1 MVPVALPVAPCPV
14 VSAAGE
20 SDRVYSG
27 AALTVRV
34 SGVERLPGVP
44 VPSTVRLYTPGATA
58 APTLTV
64 SVELVPVGAA
74 GLNDPV
80 TPVGAPPRLKVTAP
94 AKLVRVM
101 VTVELPVAPCPIVS
115 AAGESDRVYSGAA
128 LTVRVSGVER
138 LPGVPVPS
146 TVRLY
151 TPGATAAP
159 TLTVSVEL
167 VPVGAAGLN
176 DPVTPAGAVP
186 RLRVTGPVKLVRV
199 IVTADVPVAPC
210 PIVSAAGESD
220 RV

>member
-1 MVPVALPVAPCPV
+1 
-14 VSAAGE
+14 
-20 SDRVYSG
+20 
-27 AALTVRV
+27 
-34 SGVERLPGVP
+34 
-44 VPSTVRLYTPGATA
+44 
-58 APTLTV
+58 
-64 SVELVPVGAA
+64 
-74 GLNDPV
+74 
-80 TPVGAPPRLKVTAP
+80 
-94 AKLVRVM
+94 M

-186 RLRVTGPVKLVRV
+186 RLRVTGPGKRV
-199 IVTADVPVAPC
+199 
-210 PIVSAAGESD
+210 GE
-220 RV
+220 VMTVVGAVGP

>member
-1 MVPVALPVAPCPV
+1 
-14 VSAAGE
+14 
-20 SDRVYSG
+20 
-27 AALTVRV
+27 
-34 SGVERLPGVP
+34 
-44 VPSTVRLYTPGATA
+44 
-58 APTLTV
+58 
-64 SVELVPVGAA
+64 
-74 GLNDPV
+74 
-80 TPVGAPPRLKVTAP
+80 
-94 AKLVRVM
+94 M

-176 DPVTPAGAVP
+176 DPVTPAGALP
-186 RLRVTGPVKLVRV
+186 KLNATAPVKLVRV
-199 IVTADVPVAPC
+199 MVTVVGAFAPRAIVN
-210 PIVSAAGESD
+210 AAGASD
-220 RV
+220 SV